1 MTGEMI
7 LGYMDE
13 LKHDIGEL
21 IAIKSVSCEGEDLP
35 EKALDYI
42 LGRASEMGFAVKKI
56 GKVAGYIEYGE
67 GNELA
72 AILAHVDVVPAGT
85 GWSVD
90 PFELTENNGR
100 LYGRG
105 IVDDKGPAMTA
116 LYCLK
121 VLKDKGIKPK
131 RKIRLIIGAAE
142 EVGMNDMQT
151 YFASEQMPDMAFT
164 PDSEYGICIKEKG
177 IMQLEI
183 SAPIHDGTLLTEF
196 HSGNAINAVPSRAY
210 ALVDC
215 TESEDNRL
223 RRFADAKPGKY
234 EFIFTQDGL
243 HIEAAGKAAHASTP
257 ELGLNIAAN
266 LIKILAAN
274 FGEFALGSLC
284 SFIDDAIGLELD
296 GSSLGIACSDEESG
310 SLTVNIGRV
319 DIDENICR
327 LLLDI
332 RYPVSADSG
341 GILRKIRQRAA
352 IDGLKTKLIGHE
364 LPLSME
370 KDAPI
375 ISILSDAYEN
385 VMGEKPELYSTGGGT
400 YARTMNN
407 CGVAFGPAFKDDD
420 THIHDVDESISAE
433 NFNKHTMICMEAVY
447 GLAVK

>member
-177 IMQLEI
+177 I
-183 SAPIHDGTLLTEF
+183 
-196 HSGNAINAVPSRAY
+196 N
-210 ALVDC
+210 
-215 TESEDNRL
+215 
-223 RRFADAKPGKY
+223 
-234 EFIFTQDGL
+234 
-243 HIEAAGKAAHASTP
+243 
-257 ELGLNIAAN
+257 
-266 LIKILAAN
+266 
-274 FGEFALGSLC
+274 LC
-284 SFIDDAIGLELD
+284 SH
-296 GSSLGIACSDEESG
+296 S
-310 SLTVNIGRV
+310 
-319 DIDENICR
+319 
-327 LLLDI
+327 
-332 RYPVSADSG
+332 
-341 GILRKIRQRAA
+341 
-352 IDGLKTKLIGHE
+352 
-364 LPLSME
+364 
-370 KDAPI
+370 
-375 ISILSDAYEN
+375 
-385 VMGEKPELYSTGGGT
+385 
-400 YARTMNN
+400 
-407 CGVAFGPAFKDDD
+407 
-420 THIHDVDESISAE
+420 
-433 NFNKHTMICMEAVY
+433 
-447 GLAVK
+447 